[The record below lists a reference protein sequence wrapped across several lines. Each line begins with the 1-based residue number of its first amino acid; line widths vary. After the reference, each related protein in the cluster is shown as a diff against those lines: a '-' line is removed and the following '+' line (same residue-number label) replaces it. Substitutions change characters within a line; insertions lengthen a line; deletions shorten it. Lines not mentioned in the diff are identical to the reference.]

1 MAERKLTDLAAWQKG
16 AELAFKMLREIE
28 AASLDDTGYEPQ
40 FRDGRPQ
47 SNICA
52 KYLREA
58 HAFSDARCEEA
69 FASIMT
75 DYIASSM
82 HAGEPSLDGTSRYIK
97 RAIATDKGMQS

>member
-1 MAERKLTDLAAWQKG
+1 MTVK
-16 AELAFKMLREIE
+16 REIE

-47 SNICA
+47 RNVCA

-58 HAFSDARCEEA
+58 HAFSDVRCEDA
-69 FASIMT
+69 FASTMT

-82 HAGEPSLDGTSRYIK
+82 HAGEPAIDVTSERYVK
-97 RAIATDKGMQS
+97 RHIATDRGMQP